1 MLIVGTDRMRIVG
14 GKAAPDGAR
23 HAVDLSGRVLCRSS
37 RARFA
42 WPALTWEAQQG
53 EEATC
58 SLCVQ
63 VRNAQEALSQVPAYP
78 AYPVGPTVPASM
90 ASGAPTAAP
99 TGAIVPWQPSVGLFE
114 VDQA

>member
-1 MLIVGTDRMRIVG
+1 MLIVGTDRMRVVG
-14 GKAAPDGAR
+14 GAAAPDGVR

-58 SLCVQ
+58 SLCIQ

-78 AYPVGPTVPASM
+78 IGPD
-90 ASGAPTAAP
+90 APRIATSTAL
-99 TGAIVPWQPSVGLFE
+99 VPWQPSVGLFE
-114 VDQA
+114 VDTA